1 VIAHPFE
8 STITKRTR
16 NNSDFSYFVTKG
28 NHLIEKETLNSMSTI
43 LFISE
48 ETDLE
53 YFKKNGSILCKLV
66 SQLARASRSLSTQ
79 QELRKKR
86 NLEIA
91 FLFLCD
97 TINASF
103 HFY

>member
-66 SQLARASRSLSTQ
+66 SRIDEEGNVSKNNSIPINTFIIEPPSWRERPARDLHNKS
-79 QELRKKR
+79 
-86 NLEIA
+86 
-91 FLFLCD
+91 
-97 TINASF
+97 
-103 HFY
+103 